1 MEKSKYFVNRRF
13 FLAHPTRVL
22 SGILLP
28 FWNCINIYGWN
39 YSEGPAHL
47 KNYQFLA
54 LFWSLFQAKFFKIR
68 QVCSLNVTADVS
80 HITIGMTVVPQPWSI
95 VSRRSAGEGYFP
107 LHGYNAFDY
116 VTFIHRL
123 TWDLPEKFW
132 KKREIINFHNY
143 WFLIWPSYFNLS
155 EIIRKRTVFS
165 ANIFTEVRHRV
176 HNYWIWIKFYR

>member
-1 MEKSKYFVNRRF
+1 MRI
-13 FLAHPTRVL
+13 L

-47 KNYQFLA
+47 KNYQLLA
-54 LFWSLFQAKFFKIR
+54 LFWSLFQAKFFK
-68 QVCSLNVTADVS
+68 SLLVKCDSQLTTDVIPYNNRNDGGPAAGLLS
-80 HITIGMTVVPQPWSI
+80 LVEVPVMAI
-95 VSRRSAGEGYFP
+95 VPFMV
-107 LHGYNAFDY
+107 NAFDY

-123 TWDLPEKFW
+123 TWDLPGKFW
-132 KKREIINFHNY
+132 KKPEIINFHNY

-165 ANIFTEVRHRV
+165 ADKFTEVRHRV
-176 HNYWIWIKFYR
+176 HNYWIWITFYR